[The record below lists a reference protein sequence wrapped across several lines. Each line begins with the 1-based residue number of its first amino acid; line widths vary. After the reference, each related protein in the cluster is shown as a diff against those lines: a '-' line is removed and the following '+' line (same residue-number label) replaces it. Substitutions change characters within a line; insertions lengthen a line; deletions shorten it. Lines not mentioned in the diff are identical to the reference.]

1 MEKIIRFAGYFI
13 YTVFALYLLSLGMLW
28 ERKLQI
34 TIGQT
39 YSAYPGML
47 LYMAVFPVLF
57 GVLLAVP
64 QFIAK
69 VNSRG
74 RWYYDWVVFFAAGL
88 PALYAD
94 MAVLLFFSPV
104 GGYLPKFDFLL
115 TSTVPGFIGGIVFGY
130 LILSSIKKCL

>member
-13 YTVFALYLLSLGMLW
+13 YTLFALYLLSLGMLW

-39 YSAYPGML
+39 YSAYPSM

-69 VNSRG
+69 VNKRG
-74 RWYYDWVVFFAAGL
+74 RWHYDWVVFLAAGL

-94 MAVLLFFSPV
+94 MAVPLLFSPV
-104 GGYLPKFDFLL
+104 GGYLPKFNFLL

-130 LILSSIKKCL
+130 LILSSVKKCL